1 MRIATVVS
9 LAILVVATRAQA
21 TGQAEDARAVVS
33 RARQHIETADYRAR
47 GKLVTIDAAGKRT
60 NYALTIKARWFPGVL
75 RALVEIV
82 LPSEKAAH
90 TGEDARVR
98 ILFEMR
104 PNGQHNI
111 RIAHPNG
118 SGLVSLPFE
127 KWNEALF
134 GGEFSYEDF
143 LESQYYWENQMILK
157 RARFGARDCDV
168 LKSAPGPPDHTH
180 YAEAR
185 TWLDHTIAYPVYAE
199 KTLKSGVAKEFT
211 YLGLRQSGGVWSA
224 TQVEAKIRGRNG
236 STLLIV
242 ERGSTKANLT
252 EKDFSPEQILNF
264 KDRP

>member
-1 MRIATVVS
+1 MRIAAVVS
-9 LAILVVATRAQA
+9 LAILVMATSAQA
-21 TGQAEDARAVVS
+21 TGQAEDARAIVS
-33 RARQHIETADYRAR
+33 RARQQIETADYRAT

-60 NYALTIKARWFPGVL
+60 SYGLTIKARWFPGIL

-82 LPSEKAAH
+82 PPSEKAAE
-90 TGEDARVR
+90 TREDARVR
-98 ILFEMR
+98 ILFDMR
-104 PNGQHNI
+104 PNGQQTI

-118 SGLVSLPFE
+118 PGLVSLPFD
-127 KWNEALF
+127 KWNEGLF

-143 LESQYYWENQMILK
+143 LESQYYWENQTIVK

-168 LKSAPGPPDHTH
+168 LKSTPGPSDRTH
-180 YAEAR
+180 YAEVL
-185 TWLDHTIAYPVYAE
+185 TWLDRTIAYPVYAE
-199 KTLKSGVAKEFT
+199 KTLKSGVVKEFT

-224 TQVEAKIRGRNG
+224 TQIEAKIRGRNG

-242 ERGSTKANLT
+242 ERGSAKANLT